1 MQRRT
6 INLEGDQLKQFKNAA
21 ERYGFLEN
29 TFPDKQEISV
39 MSRKIALDILGL
51 PSDTRVI
58 ISEDL
63 EKTFTTSIRTK
74 RSNILNYNLP
84 KFLKKYPFDM
94 TLIPEE
100 YQQPRQYLY
109 NYITETGRF
118 TRPGLAEKNGRLR
131 STIFADCIAEC
142 FLTRHFSKKN
152 YDRERTEKLTK
163 EIVALAY
170 AMIYFIMVKEYTEY
184 MEEDDKGECHEKM
197 KKIQN
202 REFKKGSYWSKV
214 YENAAWGC
222 TLSDS
227 QWQKVLEIQQ
237 AAFDRRV
244 KSNLKVDAVEEEM
257 NPVDDFGSL
266 SDDDY

>member
-1 MQRRT
+1 MSPRKLLELDEKVDDNEVQRTKTDEVKEVKTKKASKHSKKQRQASNQKLSKPLGEADLLKSSGVDIFQRSPQHKVIYPYKRQKKSKQQEPTTVLDSSSEDNSSSDDDKENVVVTPVRERNMQRRT

-109 NYITETGRF
+109 NYITETGR
-118 TRPGLAEKNGRLR
+118 
-131 STIFADCIAEC
+131 
-142 FLTRHFSKKN
+142 
-152 YDRERTEKLTK
+152 
-163 EIVALAY
+163 
-170 AMIYFIMVKEYTEY
+170 
-184 MEEDDKGECHEKM
+184 
-197 KKIQN
+197 
-202 REFKKGSYWSKV
+202 
-214 YENAAWGC
+214 
-222 TLSDS
+222 
-227 QWQKVLEIQQ
+227 
-237 AAFDRRV
+237 
-244 KSNLKVDAVEEEM
+244 
-257 NPVDDFGSL
+257 
-266 SDDDY
+266 